1 VRRVGGWAMR
11 VAGGGGGLGGSL
23 ELGVAVT
30 LGRFLACPQ
39 ESSPYR
45 KSSLNQLKALIV
57 HSSHAN
63 QCLKTHQQA
72 AES

>member
-45 KSSLNQLKALIV
+45 KSLR
-57 HSSHAN
+57 
-63 QCLKTHQQA
+63 
-72 AES
+72 